1 MLRGFFSGSSGFPS
15 PPKTNHRGCEIE
27 HAHYEPLVGLNCLIN
42 IECIAINEST
52 LLIIYQELQREIP
65 EQQVYVTTAN
75 QHGQA
80 VMEKC
85 RPDDV
90 PVVQLQL
97 KEMNGRWKA
106 LRVIVMER
114 QQKLEEA
121 LLALGQFQLALEEL
135 LAWINHTNQTLDKEL
150 EQKPNGD
157 VRSIEV
163 DMSKQKV
170 SFSGSG
176 SVHPPFTFAT

>member
-1 MLRGFFSGSSGFPS
+1 M
-15 PPKTNHRGCEIE
+15 
-27 HAHYEPLVGLNCLIN
+27 
-42 IECIAINEST
+42 
-52 LLIIYQELQREIP
+52 
-65 EQQVYVTTAN
+65 TTAN

-90 PVVQLQL
+90 PTVQAHV
-97 KEMNGRWKA
+97 KEMNDRWKA

-135 LAWINHTNQTLDKEL
+135 LAWINHTNQSLDREL
-150 EQKPNGD
+150 QQKPTGD
-157 VRSIEV
+157 VKSIEV
-163 DMSKQKV
+163 EMSKHKV
-170 SFSGSG
+170 GWCTLLIFL
-176 SVHPPFTFAT
+176 F